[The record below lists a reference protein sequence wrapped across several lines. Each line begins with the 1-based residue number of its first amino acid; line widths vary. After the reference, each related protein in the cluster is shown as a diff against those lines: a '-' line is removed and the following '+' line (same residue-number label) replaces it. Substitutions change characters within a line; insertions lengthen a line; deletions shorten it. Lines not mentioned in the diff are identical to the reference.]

1 MREDLARFGAHP
13 SGEQSAV
20 EPDASGMGVVV
31 DSFAG
36 SVRVE
41 FDHEAALTP
50 LGQLPFFIDF
60 LKTAGLFEAFVA
72 DCPLRYTSP
81 NAPKKRDVL
90 GTTMLSMLAGHK
102 RYAHIAALRGDGVL
116 PELLD
121 MSKIISEDAVRRAF
135 AAIEEEA
142 GANWLR
148 GHLDHCVEPLLS
160 EPWIL
165 DVDTTVKPLYGHQ
178 EGAVVGYNP
187 KKPGRPSHCYH
198 TYSMA
203 GTRLVLDVDVS
214 AGDEHTS
221 NHSAP
226 GLWALLDRTP
236 RDCWPSLLRGD
247 KGFGNEGIMGEA
259 ERRALPYLFKLRLT
273 AKVKRAIERLSGQSD
288 WVEFGPRLASQRDRD
303 SIARL
308 EPTTARRHIAA
319 ARERRAGDARDG
331 RGWTASAR
339 LPRHRPERGDVGISG
354 SRDHAPRGSGKL
366 WPALSR
372 PRRWRE
378 CFRRVE
384 EPMGLGRLRHSRP
397 GALSFGGPPRGVVLR
412 LVEHLHAIGRA
423 RSPPRGDHEP
433 TIVVARHRRT
443 GAPCATN
450 DDQDRQHAR
459 QVRSRRKGASSGS
472 PIPKAV
478 GHKCGAVDALAA
490 LARNTLPR
498 LPSLPQRPRP
508 SHATAPMSILT
519 QPQIETHPASRTT
532 IRANCRI

>member
-1 MREDLARFGAHP
+1 MGQDFARFGAHP
-13 SGEQSAV
+13 SGEQSPV
-20 EPDASGMGVVV
+20 EPDASGVGVVV

-36 SVRVE
+36 SIRVE
-41 FDHEAALTP
+41 FDHEAAFTP

-60 LKTAGLFEAFVA
+60 LKTAGLFEALVA

-90 GTTMLSMLAGHK
+90 GDGDVVDVGRAQ
-102 RYAHIAALRGDGVL
+102 ALRAYRGAAERPRVA
-116 PELLD
+116 ELLD
-121 MSKIISEDAVRRAF
+121 MSKIVSEDAVRRAF

-221 NHSAP
+221 HHSAP

-247 KGFGNEGIMGEA
+247 KGFGNEGIMREA

-273 AKVKRAIERLSGQSD
+273 ANVKRAIERLSGQSD
-288 WVEFGPRLASQRDRD
+288 WVD
-303 SIARL
+303 SGQGWQAKGTEIRCK
-308 EPTTARRHIAA
+308 
-319 ARERRAGDARDG
+319 AGAD
-331 RGWTASAR
+331 S
-339 LPRHRPERGDVGISG
+339 
-354 SRDHAPRGSGKL
+354 
-366 WPALSR
+366 
-372 PRRWRE
+372 
-378 CFRRVE
+378 
-384 EPMGLGRLRHSRP
+384 
-397 GALSFGGPPRGVVLR
+397 
-412 LVEHLHAIGRA
+412 
-423 RSPPRGDHEP
+423 
-433 TIVVARHRRT
+433 
-443 GAPCATN
+443 
-450 DDQDRQHAR
+450 
-459 QVRSRRKGASSGS
+459 GASSC
-472 PIPKAV
+472 
-478 GHKCGAVDALAA
+478 CGGA
-490 LARNTLPR
+490 
-498 LPSLPQRPRP
+498 
-508 SHATAPMSILT
+508 
-519 QPQIETHPASRTT
+519 
-532 IRANCRI
+532 

>member
-1 MREDLARFGAHP
+1 
-13 SGEQSAV
+13 
-20 EPDASGMGVVV
+20 MGVVV

-203 GTRLVLDVDVS
+203 GTR
-214 AGDEHTS
+214 
-221 NHSAP
+221 
-226 GLWALLDRTP
+226 
-236 RDCWPSLLRGD
+236 
-247 KGFGNEGIMGEA
+247 
-259 ERRALPYLFKLRLT
+259 
-273 AKVKRAIERLSGQSD
+273 
-288 WVEFGPRLASQRDRD
+288 
-303 SIARL
+303 
-308 EPTTARRHIAA
+308 
-319 ARERRAGDARDG
+319 
-331 RGWTASAR
+331 
-339 LPRHRPERGDVGISG
+339 SG
-354 SRDHAPRGSGKL
+354 SRCGCERGRRAHFQSQRA
-366 WPALSR
+366 WP
-372 PRRWRE
+372 
-378 CFRRVE
+378 V
-384 EPMGLGRLRHSRP
+384 
-397 GALSFGGPPRGVVLR
+397 GVVGSNAARLLAFSFARRQGLR
-412 LVEHLHAIGRA
+412 
-423 RSPPRGDHEP
+423 
-433 TIVVARHRRT
+433 
-443 GAPCATN
+443 
-450 DDQDRQHAR
+450 Q
-459 QVRSRRKGASSGS
+459 
-472 PIPKAV
+472 
-478 GHKCGAVDALAA
+478 
-490 LARNTLPR
+490 
-498 LPSLPQRPRP
+498 
-508 SHATAPMSILT
+508 
-519 QPQIETHPASRTT
+519 
-532 IRANCRI
+532 